1 MKQFFKFTFA
11 SMLGFF
17 LAFVVVFLFFF
28 FMVLGLVSFSSKKAP
43 EIKNHNVLCL
53 NLKEDI
59 PDRTPANPFENF
71 DFNLMKVKEKIGLN
85 DILANIKIAKDDER
99 IKGIFLDLSYV
110 PAGMA
115 TLEEIREALIDF
127 KTSGKFIV
135 SYSEGYSQKAY
146 YLATV
151 SDKILLNPM
160 GSVDFKGLSSQI
172 MFFKGTL
179 DKLDVEAQ
187 IIRHGKFKS
196 AIEPFILDKMSEA
209 NREQMTAFLFSMWE
223 HMLSNIA
230 ETRNISVDNLNIY
243 ADSLMAG
250 TAKEALE
257 NGFVDSLVYRDQFL
271 SIMDKMIDMKRNEYA
286 FLKMSNYVKSNKM
299 QQVLQQKEDKIAVI
313 YGEGDI
319 VSGEAEDTK
328 IASET
333 MAKAIEKARED
344 ENIKAIVLRVNS
356 PGGSALASEVIW
368 RELVLTKAVK
378 PVVVSMGNLAASGGY
393 YISCPADKIFA
404 NPTTITGSIGVF
416 GMIPNMQEFFKNKLG
431 ITFDGVNTNEHAD
444 FMSTTRRLSDFEKNK
459 IQSYIEE
466 IYDVFITHVAEG
478 RGMTKAQVDTIGQ
491 GRVWSGIDAKRLGLI
506 DEFGGM
512 DAAIIEAAKLAGL
525 EEGSYSLIEYPKQK
539 DVFEQLLSD
548 FSATVSLF
556 FAKKELGEE
565 TYVYY
570 KYAKSFLEMEEVQ
583 ARLPYDIIVE

>member
-1 MKQFFKFTFA
+1 
-11 SMLGFF
+11 
-17 LAFVVVFLFFF
+17 
-28 FMVLGLVSFSSKKAP
+28 
-43 EIKNHNVLCL
+43 
-53 NLKEDI
+53 
-59 PDRTPANPFENF
+59 
-71 DFNLMKVKEKIGLN
+71 
-85 DILANIKIAKDDER
+85 
-99 IKGIFLDLSYV
+99 
-110 PAGMA
+110 
-115 TLEEIREALIDF
+115 
-127 KTSGKFIV
+127 
-135 SYSEGYSQKAY
+135 
-146 YLATV
+146 
-151 SDKILLNPM
+151 
-160 GSVDFKGLSSQI
+160 
-172 MFFKGTL
+172 
-179 DKLDVEAQ
+179 
-187 IIRHGKFKS
+187 
-196 AIEPFILDKMSEA
+196 
-209 NREQMTAFLFSMWE
+209 
-223 HMLSNIA
+223 
-230 ETRNISVDNLNIY
+230 
-243 ADSLMAG
+243 
-250 TAKEALE
+250 
-257 NGFVDSLVYRDQFL
+257 
-271 SIMDKMIDMKRNEYA
+271 
-286 FLKMSNYVKSNKM
+286 
-299 QQVLQQKEDKIAVI
+299 
-313 YGEGDI
+313 
-319 VSGEAEDTK
+319 
-328 IASET
+328 
-333 MAKAIEKARED
+333 
-344 ENIKAIVLRVNS
+344 
-356 PGGSALASEVIW
+356 
-368 RELVLTKAVK
+368 
-378 PVVVSMGNLAASGGY
+378 MGNLAASGGY

>member
-28 FMVLGLVSFSSKKAP
+28 FMVLGLASFSSKKAP
-43 EIKNHNVLCL
+43 EIKKHNVLCL

-85 DILANIKIAKDDER
+85 DILANIKIAKDDKR

-115 TLEEIREALIDF
+115 TIEEIREALIDF
-127 KTSGKFIV
+127 KTSGKFII
-135 SYSEGYSQKAY
+135 SYSESYSQKAY

-160 GSVDFKGLSSQI
+160 GSVEFKGLSSQI

-209 NREQMTAFLFSMWE
+209 NREQMTAFLFSLWE

-243 ADSLMAG
+243 ADNLMAG
-250 TAKEALE
+250 TASEALA

-299 QQVLQQKEDKIAVI
+299 QQVLKQKEDKIAVI

-333 MAKAIEKARED
+333 MAKAIQKARED

-416 GMIPNMQEFFKNKLG
+416 GMIPNMENFFKNKLG
-431 ITFDGVNTNEHAD
+431 ITFDGVNTNEHAN

-512 DAAIIEAAKLAGL
+512 DAAIMEAAKLASL

-539 DVFEQLLSD
+539 DLFEQLLSD